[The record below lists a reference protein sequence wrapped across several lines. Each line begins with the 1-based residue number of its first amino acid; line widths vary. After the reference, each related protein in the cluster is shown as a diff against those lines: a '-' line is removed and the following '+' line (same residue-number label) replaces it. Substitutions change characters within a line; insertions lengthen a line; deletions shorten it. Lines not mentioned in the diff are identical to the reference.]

1 VGGVQLRTS
10 NTGYLRDF
18 FRVYSSTHMKANVL
32 SFSDMQVLYVITYEP
47 QLSFTV
53 NLPGKDIVFNRRN
66 KLYGAD
72 LGTEEGTVLVTQPYL
87 KAEEARAKE
96 AYELIK
102 NFGYPSYQ
110 EAIHLIQ
117 DGHFKHMPMLTAADV
132 KEHMT
137 FSKNLLVVLE
147 EKEIKES
154 WEDEPV
160 GVVVA
165 KEVVQDTPT
174 EEMTSR

>member
-1 VGGVQLRTS
+1 
-10 NTGYLRDF
+10 
-18 FRVYSSTHMKANVL
+18 
-32 SFSDMQVLYVITYEP
+32 
-47 QLSFTV
+47 
-53 NLPGKDIVFNRRN
+53 
-66 KLYGAD
+66 
-72 LGTEEGTVLVTQPYL
+72 
-87 KAEEARAKE
+87 
-96 AYELIK
+96 
-102 NFGYPSYQ
+102 
-110 EAIHLIQ
+110 
-117 DGHFKHMPMLTAADV
+117 
-132 KEHMT
+132 MT